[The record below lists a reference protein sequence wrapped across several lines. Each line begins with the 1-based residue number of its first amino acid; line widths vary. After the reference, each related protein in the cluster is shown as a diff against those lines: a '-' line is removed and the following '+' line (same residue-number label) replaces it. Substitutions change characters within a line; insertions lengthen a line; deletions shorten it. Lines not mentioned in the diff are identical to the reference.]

1 MFHLVI
7 LFLLIAHLTSHI
19 ITYYRREAGTKR
31 FCKDLKDH
39 ATRIVDF
46 KRKFI
51 TPLTKDEEDSYNNKK
66 KYHIC
71 MKDLNNDKV
80 KDYC

>member
-7 LFLLIAHLTSHI
+7 LFLLIAH
-19 ITYYRREAGTKR
+19 YRGEDCMKR

-51 TPLTKDEEDSYNNKK
+51 THLTKDEEDSYDKK
-66 KYHIC
+66 KY
-71 MKDLNNDKV
+71 L
-80 KDYC
+80 

>member
-1 MFHLVI
+1 M
-7 LFLLIAHLTSHI
+7 
-19 ITYYRREAGTKR
+19 KR

-51 TPLTKDEEDSYNNKK
+51 TPLTKDEEDSYDKK
-66 KYHIC
+66 NTCHIC
-71 MKDLNNDKV
+71 MKDLESDK
-80 KDYC
+80 

>member
-1 MFHLVI
+1 M
-7 LFLLIAHLTSHI
+7 
-19 ITYYRREAGTKR
+19 KR

-51 TPLTKDEEDSYNNKK
+51 TSLTKDEEDSYDKK
-66 KYHIC
+66 KYLPYLHERS
-71 MKDLNNDKV
+71 
-80 KDYC
+80 

>member
-7 LFLLIAHLTSHI
+7 LFLLIAH
-19 ITYYRREAGTKR
+19 YRGEDCMKR

-51 TPLTKDEEDSYNNKK
+51 TPLTKDEEDS
-66 KYHIC
+66 
-71 MKDLNNDKV
+71 
-80 KDYC
+80 